1 MPSLAPWTKKRE
13 PRDAVSP
20 SEDVVL
26 VGAPL
31 PSGIGHHVLRKRG
44 ERLEAGSIKPL
55 EEGKPI
61 HGDLVRLK
69 AREEPGLYDVQVE
82 HAAAQSTGAQP
93 TDVAARG
100 PEERSGPAQVAS
112 DDYRR
117 GWNRLFGASKSKTS
131 N

>member
-1 MPSLAPWTKKRE
+1 MTKKRE
-13 PRDAVSP
+13 PRDAAGP

-69 AREEPGLYDVQVE
+69 PREEPGLYDVQVE
-82 HAAAQSTGAQP
+82 HTAPQA
-93 TDVAARG
+93 TDVAGRA
-100 PEERSGPAQVAS
+100 PEERSGPAQVAN

>member
-1 MPSLAPWTKKRE
+1 LDASRPDFTKAEMTKKRE
-13 PRDAVSP
+13 PGAP
-20 SEDVVL
+20 PEDVVL

-31 PSGIGHHVLRKRG
+31 PSGIGHHVIRKRG

-82 HAAAQSTGAQP
+82 HAAVPA
-93 TDVAARG
+93 TDVAAKG
-100 PEERSGPAQVAS
+100 TEERSGPAQVAS